1 MSLSEVFLGCLTF
14 IELVNLFIR
23 VVKIATMINDYPP
36 ELTDEMR
43 KRLYS

>member
-1 MSLSEVFLGCLTF
+1 MNISNLFLGCLTV
-14 IELVNLFIR
+14 IEFKNLLLRI
-23 VVKIATMINDYPP
+23 VKLSATLNDKPP